1 MHEAPAAENV
11 VPEESLKS
19 DEKAVPVEEPPIA
32 EHTKRKTRSSEKE
45 IEKEVANVAQEMAPA
60 MSQPDKKYVFPPVDL
75 LKAGSSKKSANT
87 ESQLRETA
95 NKLQQTLKTFG
106 VNVTVTNISC
116 GPAVTRYPCK
126 D

>member
-1 MHEAPAAENV
+1 M
-11 VPEESLKS
+11 KS
-19 DEKAVPVEEPPIA
+19 DEKAVPVEEPPVA
-32 EHTKRKTRSSEKE
+32 EHTKRKTRSSEEE

-75 LKAGSSKKSANT
+75 LKAGSGKKSANT

-106 VNVTVTNISC
+106 SNKI
-116 GPAVTRYPCK
+116 
-126 D
+126 